1 MKEKKERKKERKQG
15 TKEGTKTDRQKE
27 RKKERKKERELSEIS
42 RMKIILI
49 CHCSS
54 TASRHC
60 EHFEASGL
68 SHFFVRCCS

>member
-1 MKEKKERKKERKQG
+1 MKERNKERNKERKE
-15 TKEGTKTDRQKE
+15 E
-27 RKKERKKERELSEIS
+27 RKKERKKERAELSEIS
-42 RMKIILI
+42 RMKIIL